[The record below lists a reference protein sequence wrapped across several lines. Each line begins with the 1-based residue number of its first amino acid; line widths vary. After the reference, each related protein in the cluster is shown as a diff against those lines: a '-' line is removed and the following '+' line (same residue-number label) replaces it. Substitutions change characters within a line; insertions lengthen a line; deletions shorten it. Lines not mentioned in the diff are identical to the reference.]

1 MKIIELIIDETDEYS
16 GVDAISLVEY
26 PAIEENWVALKEN
39 NKEYK
44 FKAVDDDKRI
54 LMGALLVPNKMI
66 YRKDGDEEYYIHFT
80 KETVKK
86 ASELYL
92 MRGNANNATYE
103 HIKEVDGVSL
113 VESWIVEDKEK
124 DKSALYEL
132 DLPVGTWVGA
142 VKVNNEKLWEMAKVD
157 GSIKGFSI
165 EGFFAEKAQRP
176 KEPIA
181 EDLAEELS
189 AAKKLLEIK
198 QALIEM
204 SLKKKIDLETYN
216 DYPQGAVNNAK
227 RALKWVEKNGWG
239 SCGEATGKKRA
250 NQIAN
255 KEKLT
260 RDTISR
266 MASFKRHQQHKDVPY
281 SEGCGGLMWDAWG
294 GSAGINWAISKLKE
308 LDNE

>member
-16 GVDAISLVEY
+16 GVDAISLVEF
-26 PAIEENWVALKEN
+26 PAIEETWVALNKN

-44 FKAVDDDKRI
+44 FKSVDDDKRI

-92 MRGNANNATYE
+92 QRGNANNATYE

-113 VESWIVEDKEK
+113 VESWIVEDKAN
-124 DKSALYEL
+124 DKSNLYDL
-132 DLPVGTWVGA
+132 NLPVGTWVGA
-142 VKVNNEKLWEMAKVD
+142 VKVNNAKLWEMAKVD

-176 KEPIA
+176 KEQIS
-181 EDLAEELS
+181 EDLAAELS
-189 AAKKLLEIK
+189 AAKKLLKIK

-204 SLKKKIDLETYN
+204 SLKKL
-216 DYPQGAVNNAK
+216 NN
-227 RALKWVEKNGWG
+227 E
-239 SCGEATGKKRA
+239 
-250 NQIAN
+250 
-255 KEKLT
+255 
-260 RDTISR
+260 
-266 MASFKRHQQHKDVPY
+266 
-281 SEGCGGLMWDAWG
+281 
-294 GSAGINWAISKLKE
+294 
-308 LDNE
+308 

>member
-26 PAIEENWVALKEN
+26 PAIEENWVALNKN

-44 FKAVDDDKRI
+44 FKSVDDDKRI

-124 DKSALYEL
+124 DKSALYDL

-181 EDLAEELS
+181 EDLAAELS

-198 QALIEM
+198 EALIQM

-260 RDTISR
+260 RDTIAR

-308 LDNE
+308 IDNE

>member
-26 PAIEENWVALKEN
+26 PAIEENWVALNKN

-44 FKAVDDDKRI
+44 FKSVDDDKRI

-92 MRGNANNATYE
+92 QRGNTNNATYE

-113 VESWIVEDKEK
+113 VESWIVEDKEN
-124 DKSALYEL
+124 DKSNLYDL
-132 DLPVGTWVGA
+132 NLPVGTWVGA

-176 KEPIA
+176 KEQIS
-181 EDLAEELS
+181 EDLAAELS
-189 AAKKLLEIK
+189 AAKKLLKIK
-198 QALIEM
+198 QALLEM
-204 SLKKKIDLETYN
+204 SLKKKLN
-216 DYPQGAVNNAK
+216 
-227 RALKWVEKNGWG
+227 
-239 SCGEATGKKRA
+239 
-250 NQIAN
+250 
-255 KEKLT
+255 
-260 RDTISR
+260 
-266 MASFKRHQQHKDVPY
+266 
-281 SEGCGGLMWDAWG
+281 
-294 GSAGINWAISKLKE
+294 
-308 LDNE
+308 